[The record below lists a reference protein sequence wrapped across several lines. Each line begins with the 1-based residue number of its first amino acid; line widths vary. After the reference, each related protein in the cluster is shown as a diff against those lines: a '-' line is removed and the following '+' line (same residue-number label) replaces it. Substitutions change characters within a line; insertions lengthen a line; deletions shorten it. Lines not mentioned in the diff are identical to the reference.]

1 MNLFFSYLTLA
12 LTRLVNTGSQPS
24 ISGPARGAFNPMQ
37 FSADFDI

>member
-12 LTRLVNTGSQPS
+12 LTRLVNTGAQPD
-24 ISGPARGAFNPMQ
+24 ISGSTLGSFNPMQ